1 MPNFF
6 DLVNSITPQK
16 GVIISRQ
23 ERIKREGSPDYDY
36 NLPATAAGVAVL
48 LYVPAQFPLSRK
60 YEPLDFM
67 QVTNNE
73 ANNAITIVINGR
85 DSHYC
90 PAGTITTVHGGGVAL
105 WQLQITNNGGL
116 VTTLGLVRIKMKK
129 EAMTIDKWSQK
140 QR

>member
-1 MPNFF
+1 MNIFELANIKP
-6 DLVNSITPQK
+6 SKK
-16 GVIISRQ
+16 GIIIRRQ

-48 LYVPAQFPLSRK
+48 LYVPTQFPLSRK

-73 ANNAITIVINGR
+73 ANNPITIVINGR

-90 PAGTITTVHGGGVAL
+90 PAGTITTVHGAGVAL

-116 VTTLGLVRIKMKK
+116 VTTLGLIRIKMKK
-129 EAMTIDKWSQK
+129 EAMTIDKWSTRQ
-140 QR
+140 